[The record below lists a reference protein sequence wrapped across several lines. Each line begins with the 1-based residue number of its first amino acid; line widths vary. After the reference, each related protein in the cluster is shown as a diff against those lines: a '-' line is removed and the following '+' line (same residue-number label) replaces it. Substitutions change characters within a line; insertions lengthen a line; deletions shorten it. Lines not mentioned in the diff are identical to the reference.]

1 MEDPFYKVHVNSPR
15 SMLIFIVLFIVVAT
29 VWGTTAFL
37 FVALLA
43 AAFVAIL
50 TTALASA
57 APSPNRVG

>member
-1 MEDPFYKVHVNSPR
+1 
-15 SMLIFIVLFIVVAT
+15 MLIFIVLFIVVAT